1 MSCNCNK
8 LNTIVDVE
16 AAPPDFD
23 KNLKIIKE
31 DTWRNLKQ
39 CKTCGQ
45 LWRVDIWDR
54 LQTQFA
60 VKLETDKNW
69 VAIDTIELQKDFLLN
84 SRGGTDPNKI
94 CIWASCNLPAVKNVV
109 YCINHLYDTGAR
121 N

>member
-1 MSCNCNK
+1 MSCYCNK
-8 LNTIVDVE
+8 LNPIVDVE

-23 KNLKIIKE
+23 EKLKIIKK
-31 DTWRNLKQ
+31 DTWCNLKQ
-39 CKTCGQ
+39 CKTCEQ

-69 VAIDTIELQKDFLLN
+69 VTLDTTELQKDFLLN
-84 SRGGTDPNKI
+84 SRGGTDISKT
-94 CIWASCNLPAVKNVV
+94 CIWAGCNYPAVKGVV

>member
-1 MSCNCNK
+1 MTCYCNK
-8 LNTIVDVE
+8 LSSIVDVE
-16 AAPPDFD
+16 ASPPGFD
-23 KNLKIIKE
+23 EKLKIIKE

-45 LWRVDIWDR
+45 LWRVDVWDR

-60 VKLETDKNW
+60 VKLETDENW
-69 VAIDTIELQKDFLLN
+69 TSIDITELQKGFLLN
-84 SRGGTDPNKI
+84 SRGGTDPGNT
-94 CIWASCNLPAVKNVV
+94 CIWVGCNLSAVKGVA